1 MSQCLGSSLENDI
14 RLHASG
20 SEKVVFAQRNPLAEM
35 YPNAVFRNFEQ
46 EKVDEC
52 LEVSRQRSQLAAHI
66 VFCRACASFMMSL
79 EPRNGSLARVASSR
93 LMVSRREICPGSTP
107 RIGLLRRRQ
116 RSRSNKEV
124 QVEAATVTEAVLL
137 VRDVACC

>member
-52 LEVSRQRSQLAAHI
+52 LEVSRQRSQPAAHI
-66 VFCRACASFMMSL
+66 VFCIRKWHMECI
-79 EPRNGSLARVASSR
+79 G
-93 LMVSRREICPGSTP
+93 PG
-107 RIGLLRRRQ
+107 
-116 RSRSNKEV
+116 
-124 QVEAATVTEAVLL
+124 
-137 VRDVACC
+137 

>member
-52 LEVSRQRSQLAAHI
+52 LEVSRQRSQPAAHI
-66 VFCRACASFMMSL
+66 VFCIRTNRFYSVSL
-79 EPRNGSLARVASSR
+79 IKLT
-93 LMVSRREICPGSTP
+93 I
-107 RIGLLRRRQ
+107 
-116 RSRSNKEV
+116 NKG
-124 QVEAATVTEAVLL
+124 
-137 VRDVACC
+137 

>member
-1 MSQCLGSSLENDI
+1 MSYMYIKYLRFTVRQIKILRQMSQCLGSSLENDI
-14 RLHASG
+14 RLHVSG
-20 SEKVVFAQRNPLAEM
+20 SEKVVLAQRNPLAEM

-79 EPRNGSLARVASSR
+79 GRGIP
-93 LMVSRREICPGSTP
+93 
-107 RIGLLRRRQ
+107 
-116 RSRSNKEV
+116 
-124 QVEAATVTEAVLL
+124 EAEAWFG
-137 VRDVACC
+137 R